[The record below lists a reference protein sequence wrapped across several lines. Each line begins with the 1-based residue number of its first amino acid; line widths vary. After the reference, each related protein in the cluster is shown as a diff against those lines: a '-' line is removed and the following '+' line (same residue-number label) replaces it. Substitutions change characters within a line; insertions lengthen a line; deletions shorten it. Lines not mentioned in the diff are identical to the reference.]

1 MNIQSLP
8 SPTVRQRLKLSPLD
22 VKLILWLIVQI
33 KPFKYVGDRTLSQSK
48 KWDLIQQRFEAERT
62 KLADNL
68 VVPTVRTLQRQMA
81 AALRKARNRR
91 VAADYTPFSVF
102 ETLRVTLPLADLEL
116 AVLELHNLS
125 EAFKNGQ
132 MVGLIPPHIKREF
145 DPHQM
150 DVEPGARRRRFL
162 LNASLA
168 SFSSYDSDKAEET
181 ALILRRMINE
191 NRRFHEEMI
200 GLMLQH
206 ATAMSSELQRLLDV
220 VEESKLAA
228 ELERE
233 EEEEEEEEEGE
244 KDEEMEIEE
253 AKKEPPEQ
261 PEQPEQPEP
270 PRSEKRSTLRD
281 VLNQDT

>member
-1 MNIQSLP
+1 
-8 SPTVRQRLKLSPLD
+8 
-22 VKLILWLIVQI
+22 
-33 KPFKYVGDRTLSQSK
+33 
-48 KWDLIQQRFEAERT
+48 
-62 KLADNL
+62 
-68 VVPTVRTLQRQMA
+68 
-81 AALRKARNRR
+81 
-91 VAADYTPFSVF
+91 
-102 ETLRVTLPLADLEL
+102 
-116 AVLELHNLS
+116 
-125 EAFKNGQ
+125 
-132 MVGLIPPHIKREF
+132 
-145 DPHQM
+145 
-150 DVEPGARRRRFL
+150 
-162 LNASLA
+162 
-168 SFSSYDSDKAEET
+168 
-181 ALILRRMINE
+181 
-191 NRRFHEEMI
+191 MI